1 MAVSAAP
8 SREAIEKVAKAMY
21 AAINALDVDAY
32 VACFAAD
39 AENHDPE
46 GTPPHVGEAG
56 LREFFNGM
64 SALIDSVNITTDALH
79 VSGNGVAAVWRVTA
93 RGKNGEEATAQGVD
107 VLTVNAAGR
116 IQEGHAYWDAEA
128 FVGALM

>member
-8 SREAIEKVAKAMY
+8 SREAIEKVARDMY
-21 AAINALDVDAY
+21 AAISALDTDAY

-46 GTPPHVGEAG
+46 GAPPHVGEAG

-64 SALIDSVNITTDALH
+64 SAIIESVTITADTLH
-79 VSGNGVAAVWRVTA
+79 VSGSGVAAVWRASA
-93 RGKNGEEATAQGVD
+93 RGKNGKQASAEGVD
-107 VLTVNAAGR
+107 VLTVNAAGK
-116 IQEGHAYWDAEA
+116 IQEAHAYWDAEA
-128 FVGALM
+128 FVGGLI